1 MSGRVLK
8 FEGSVHAEADRLLPW
23 WVNGTLEGDERTQV
37 DQHLAECAQ
46 CQHEV
51 EWLRTLQAELASETV
66 ASTDAPRAM
75 QRLRRRMRS
84 AHVLS
89 QGAGS
94 SAAKPHRGWGRRD
107 RWLAWVVAAQA
118 VIVVGLGGV
127 LMTHNHQA
135 TDEYRTLS
143 SPDSHGALLVVTFD
157 PQMTES
163 QMRELVRSNDT
174 RIVGG
179 PTEAGAY
186 LLSVSPDHANRVR
199 DNLRAAHGVTLAE
212 RMDVGGE
219 R

>member
-23 WVNGTLEGDERTQV
+23 WVNGTLEGEEREQV
-37 DQHLAECAQ
+37 AQHLADCAQ
-46 CQHEV
+46 CQREV
-51 EWLRTLQAELASETV
+51 EWLRTLQAELASEPAV
-66 ASTDAPRAM
+66 STDAPRAM
-75 QRLRRRMRS
+75 QRLHRRMRS
-84 AHVLS
+84 AQALS
-89 QGAGS
+89 QG
-94 SAAKPHRGWGRRD
+94 SAPSTATPRRGWGRRN

-118 VIVVGLGGV
+118 VVVVGLGGM
-127 LMTHNHQA
+127 LMHNHQA
-135 TDEYRTLS
+135 SGDYRTLS
-143 SPDSHGALLVVTFD
+143 SPDTRGALLVVTFD
-157 PQMTES
+157 PQLTEA

-186 LLSVSPDHANRVR
+186 LLSVSPERANRVR
-199 DNLRAAHGVTLAE
+199 DNLRTAHGVTLAE

>member
-8 FEGSVHAEADRLLPW
+8 FEGSVHAQADRLLPW
-23 WVNGTLEGDERTQV
+23 WVNGTLEDEEREQV
-37 DQHLAECAQ
+37 AHHLAECVQ
-46 CQHEV
+46 CQREV
-51 EWLRTLQAELASETV
+51 QWLRTLQAEVTSETT
-66 ASTDAPRAM
+66 ASTDTPRAM

-84 AHVLS
+84 AK
-89 QGAGS
+89 AP
-94 SAAKPHRGWGRRD
+94 SAPSPATPRRGWGRRD

-127 LMTHNHQA
+127 VMHNHQA
-135 TDEYRTLS
+135 VGQYRTLS
-143 SPDSHGALLVVTFD
+143 SPDSRGALLVVTFD

-163 QMRELVRSNDT
+163 QMRELVRSNET

-186 LLSVSPDHANRVR
+186 LLSVSPDRANRVR

>member
-23 WVNGTLEGDERTQV
+23 WVNGTLEGDEREQV
-37 DQHLAECAQ
+37 AQHLADCAQ
-46 CQHEV
+46 CQREV
-51 EWLRTLQAELASETV
+51 EWLQTLQAELASETT

-84 AHVLS
+84 ANMLA
-89 QGAGS
+89 QGAAP
-94 SAAKPHRGWGRRD
+94 SATVPRRGWGRRD

-127 LMTHNHQA
+127 LVHNHQA
-135 TDEYRTLS
+135 AGEYRTLS
-143 SPDSHGALLVVTFD
+143 SPDSHGTLLVVTFD
-157 PQMTES
+157 PQMTEA

-186 LLSVSPDHANRVR
+186 LLGVSPDRANRVR

>member
-23 WVNGTLEGDERTQV
+23 WVNGTLEGDEREQV
-37 DQHLAECAQ
+37 AQHLAECVQ
-46 CQHEV
+46 CQREV
-51 EWLRTLQAELASETV
+51 EWLRTLQAELASEST

-89 QGAGS
+89 QGSGPS
-94 SAAKPHRGWGRRD
+94 TAAPRRGWGRRN

-118 VIVVGLGGV
+118 VVVVGLSGV
-127 LMTHNHQA
+127 LIHNHQA
-135 TDEYRTLS
+135 AGEYRTLS
-143 SPDSHGALLVVTFD
+143 TPDSRGALLVVTFD
-157 PQMTES
+157 PQMTEA

-186 LLSVSPDHANRVR
+186 LLSVSPDRANHVR
-199 DNLRAAHGVTLAE
+199 DHLRAAHGVTLAE

>member
-23 WVNGTLEGDERTQV
+23 WVNGTLEGDEREQV
-37 DQHLAECAQ
+37 AQHLADCAQ
-46 CQHEV
+46 CQREV
-51 EWLRTLQAELASETV
+51 EWLQTLQAELASETT

-84 AHVLS
+84 ANMLA
-89 QGAGS
+89 QGAAP
-94 SAAKPHRGWGRRD
+94 SATAPRRGWGRRD

-127 LMTHNHQA
+127 LVHNHQA
-135 TDEYRTLS
+135 PGEYRTLS
-143 SPDSHGALLVVTFD
+143 SPDSHGTLLVVTFD
-157 PQMTES
+157 PQMTEA

-186 LLSVSPDHANRVR
+186 LLGVSPDRANHVR